1 MRTLAEGSIDRARAK
16 RTQRGQGLRPPAVT
30 RRATS
35 EMKWASCPIPLSLR
49 EIMHFSRV
57 SDWPCP
63 ERGRRRNRMW
73 LSRPIPLSPW
83 ERVLELW
90 ERERTSEMKWASC
103 PIPLSPWSEW
113 ECSRIEREREGT
125 ESDRT
130 IPSLSPWERGKWK
143 KWALQPLKKRQIFH
157 KLAIFST
164 SVVKKWIF
172 VIKMYSFLKNMLYL
186 FTWTYQR
193 GALICLRNSKRP
205 SKNLTK

>member
-16 RTQRGQGLRPPAVT
+16 RTQRGQGLRPSAVT
-30 RRATS
+30 RRAANET
-35 EMKWASCPIPLSLR
+35 KWVR
-49 EIMHFSRV
+49 
-57 SDWPCP
+57 
-63 ERGRRRNRMW
+63 
-73 LSRPIPLSPW
+73 RPIPLSPR
-83 ERVLELW
+83 ERALELW

-103 PIPLSPWSEW
+103 PIPLSPWERGK
-113 ECSRIEREREGT
+113 CSCIEREREGT

-130 IPSLSPWERGKWK
+130 IPSLSLLERGRSNCESVKGLAKWNELVVPSLSLLEWK
-143 KWALQPLKKRQIFH
+143 TRFPTLKTRQNFL
-157 KLAIFST
+157 KMVIFST